1 MDIQIQMGPMCPAAK
16 EAVASGV
23 PSCEEGGRWGA
34 PVRHPQTKRRACPSP
49 CQVPRCVFLDLL
61 GHSRETHP
69 SINSLERKRLR
80 KLYNE
85 LHVKS
90 M

>member
-1 MDIQIQMGPMCPAAK
+1 M
-16 EAVASGV
+16 
-23 PSCEEGGRWGA
+23 
-34 PVRHPQTKRRACPSP
+34 RHPQTKRRACPSP